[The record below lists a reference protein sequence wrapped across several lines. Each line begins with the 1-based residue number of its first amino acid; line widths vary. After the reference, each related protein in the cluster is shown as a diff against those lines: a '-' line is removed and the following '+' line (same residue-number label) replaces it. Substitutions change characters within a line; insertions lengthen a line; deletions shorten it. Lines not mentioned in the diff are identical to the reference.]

1 MRRFLNPE
9 EGEMPRWLF
18 GFADGVYGSTVVSY
32 GLVPGL
38 VGMAA
43 CLLLPLYARWIAA
56 LLMLL
61 NTAFAVHDGAHFF
74 PQYLVG
80 CAVYVALSALGL
92 YVKARR
98 RQEGFWSQHP
108 YELLVFALGT
118 VVLAF
123 FYEQAPM

>member
-1 MRRFLNPE
+1 MQCSLNSE
-9 EGEMPRWLF
+9 EEHMPRWLF
-18 GFADGVYGSTVVSY
+18 SFADGVYGATVISY

-38 VGMAA
+38 VGMAV
-43 CLLLPLYARWIAA
+43 CFLLPLYARWIVA

-74 PQYLVG
+74 PQYLLG

-92 YVKARR
+92 YVRARR

-118 VVLAF
+118 VILAF